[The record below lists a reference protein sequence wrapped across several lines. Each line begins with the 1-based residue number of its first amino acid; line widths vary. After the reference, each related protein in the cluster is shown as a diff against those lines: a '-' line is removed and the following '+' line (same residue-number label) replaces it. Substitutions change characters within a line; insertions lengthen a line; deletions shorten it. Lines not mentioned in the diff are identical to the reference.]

1 MPHNTYLC
9 LTCLIPRTISEAF
22 HPFAHTNTGMK
33 VTAAQLALLLDGS
46 LEGDPEAVVSRPA
59 RIEEARHGD
68 LAFLDNPKY
77 EAYAY
82 TTEATVLLVHE
93 SFQPEKPLTP
103 TLIRV
108 ADVRNSLALLLEKFD
123 NSLSN
128 GSVVSGQASIHERSR
143 VGIGTSIGA
152 FTVVEES
159 AIIGDNCIIYPQVF
173 IGRNVRI
180 GSNCKI
186 FPGVRIHHDCV
197 VGDNCILHA
206 NSVIGGDGFGYAPQS
221 DQTWKKMPHVG
232 NVILENNVEVG
243 SCTCIDRAAMGST
256 LIHSGV
262 KLDNLIHIAHNV
274 EVGFNTAIAAQSGIA
289 GSTRIGDNCLI
300 GGQTGIV
307 GHVTIADGTK
317 TQAQSGLSTGV
328 ETPNTALFGS
338 PAIEYKNYV
347 RSYVIFKQLPE
358 LQKRVRE
365 LEKALQAKEIK
376 E

>member
-1 MPHNTYLC
+1 
-9 LTCLIPRTISEAF
+9 
-22 HPFAHTNTGMK
+22 MK
-33 VTAAQLALLLDGS
+33 VTAAQLAHLLDGS

-59 RIEEARHGD
+59 RIEEARNGD

-77 EAYAY
+77 ESFAY
-82 TTEATVLLVHE
+82 TTQASVLLVHE
-93 SFQPEKPLTP
+93 SFQPERPITP

-108 ADVRNSLALLLEKFD
+108 SDVRNSLALLLEKFD

-128 GSVVSGQASIHERSR
+128 GSVVSEQASIHNRAR

-152 FTVVEES
+152 FAVIEEG
-159 AIIGDNCIIYPQVF
+159 AIIGDNCIIYPQVY

-186 FPGVRIHHDCV
+186 YPGVRIHHDCII
-197 VGDNCILHA
+197 GDNCILHA
-206 NSVIGGDGFGYAPQS
+206 NAVLGGDGFGFAPQS
-221 DQTWKKMPHVG
+221 DLSWKKMPHVG
-232 NVILENNVEVG
+232 NVVLENDVEVG

-256 LIHSGV
+256 LIRSGV

-274 EVGFNTAIAAQSGIA
+274 EVGYHTAIAAQAGIA

-307 GHVTIADGTK
+307 GHVNIADGTK
-317 TQAQSGLSTGV
+317 TQAQSGLSAGV
-328 ETPNTALFGS
+328 EEPNTALFGS
-338 PAIEYKNYV
+338 PAIDYKNYI
-347 RSYVIFKQLPE
+347 RSYVVFKQLPE

-365 LEKALQAKEIK
+365 LEKALLALVGKG
-376 E
+376 

>member
-1 MPHNTYLC
+1 
-9 LTCLIPRTISEAF
+9 
-22 HPFAHTNTGMK
+22 MK
-33 VTAAQLALLLDGS
+33 VTAAQLAHLLDGS

-59 RIEEARHGD
+59 RIEEARSGD

-77 EAYAY
+77 ESYAY
-82 TTEATVLLVHE
+82 TTKASVLLVHE
-93 SFQPEKPLTP
+93 SFQPEHPIAP

-128 GSVVSGQASIHERSR
+128 GSVISEQACIHERAR
-143 VGIGTSIGA
+143 VGIGASIGA
-152 FTVVEES
+152 FAVIEEN
-159 AIIGDNCIIYPQVF
+159 AIIGDNCIIYPQVY

-186 FPGVRIHHDCV
+186 YPGVRIHHDCV

-206 NSVIGGDGFGYAPQS
+206 NAVIGGDGFGFAPQP
-221 DQTWKKMPHVG
+221 DQSWKKMPHVG
-232 NVILENNVEVG
+232 NVVLENDVEVG

-256 LIHSGV
+256 LIHRGV

-274 EVGFNTAIAAQSGIA
+274 EVGNNTAIAAQVGIA
-289 GSTRIGDNCLI
+289 GSTRIGENCLI

-307 GHVTIADGTK
+307 GHVSIANGTK

-328 ETPNTALFGS
+328 EVPNTALFGS

-365 LEKALQAKEIK
+365 LEKALMALRGKV
-376 E
+376 